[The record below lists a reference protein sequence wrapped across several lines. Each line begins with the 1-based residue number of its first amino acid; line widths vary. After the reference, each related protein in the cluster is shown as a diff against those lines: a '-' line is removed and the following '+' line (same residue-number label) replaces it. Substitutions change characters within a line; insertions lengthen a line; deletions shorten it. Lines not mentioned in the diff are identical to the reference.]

1 MSDTA
6 RLENIEITLAE
17 QEQQIADLSEMV
29 ARQWRE
35 IEGLKDAL
43 KQAELRMTEMAQ
55 QSSASAVLAARMAL
69 SGGAEPMADEAAG
82 HHDEVNDDMSVADQ
96 ARAMK
101 PPHY

>member
-1 MSDTA
+1 MQDK
-6 RLENIEITLAE
+6 LEQIAIVQAE

-29 ARQWRE
+29 AQQWRE

-43 KQAELRMTEMAQ
+43 KQAELRMTEMAAQ
-55 QSSASAVLAARMAL
+55 QSSASAVLAVRMAL

>member
-1 MSDTA
+1 MSDTN
-6 RLENIEITLAE
+6 RLDNIEITLAE

-43 KQAELRMTEMAQ
+43 KQAELRMSEMAQ
-55 QSSASAVLAARMAL
+55 QSSASAVMAARMTL
-69 SGGAEPMADEAAG
+69 GAVAESDEQDEA
-82 HHDEVNDDMSVADQ
+82 MSVADQ
-96 ARAMK
+96 ALAMK